1 MKSTVKRI
9 HKSSN
14 GAIPLILL
22 MFEDV
27 LSRQLQDVRL
37 VRCVARCAEGRC
49 AEGGVGKASGAGVVV
64 QRGRLGQRQLP
75 RLDSWPAADRLDGR
89 VPAAD
94 ARRRPRGDLQ
104 P

>member
-1 MKSTVKRI
+1 
-9 HKSSN
+9 
-14 GAIPLILL
+14 

-64 QRGRLGQRQLP
+64 QRGRLGLTG
-75 RLDSWPAADRLDGR
+75 S
-89 VPAAD
+89 
-94 ARRRPRGDLQ
+94 
-104 P
+104 